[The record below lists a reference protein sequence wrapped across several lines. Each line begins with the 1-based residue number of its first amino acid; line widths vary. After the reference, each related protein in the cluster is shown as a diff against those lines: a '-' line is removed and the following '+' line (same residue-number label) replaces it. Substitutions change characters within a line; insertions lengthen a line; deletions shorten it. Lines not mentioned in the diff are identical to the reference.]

1 MSEEIDF
8 QHYVKAVKREEIT
21 LNIFIDLIEDLSYSD
36 INRLKKMNL
45 MELTSNFSDLADGMK
60 YLNAILLK
68 EFKNSVL

>member
-21 LNIFIDLIEDLSYSD
+21 LNIFINLIEDLSYSD

-45 MELTSNFSDLADGMK
+45 VELMWHNL
-60 YLNAILLK
+60 
-68 EFKNSVL
+68 